1 MRSDIISLV
10 VNIVVRRAKQEYRAS
25 IVTLCE
31 PNEAALLAKV
41 ENIFNYLLLNQ
52 KHVLTLIKLLDFS
65 FMLTAYIDCICNGAT
80 DEQSLERAPNNVEA
94 ELNFLNEHVANESV
108 SRFVLH
114 MRQQMNIR
122 KWLPWYEEV
131 SNIPN
136 NVIFRLVEAA
146 SPFLASIPRQK
157 CTSMVILGSFYIHQ

>member
-1 MRSDIISLV
+1 MIQLCYYCELWQPAACWLKLTQTCTESGLIRGSVVLDRMRSDIISLV

-122 KWLPWYEEV
+122 K
-131 SNIPN
+131 
-136 NVIFRLVEAA
+136 
-146 SPFLASIPRQK
+146 
-157 CTSMVILGSFYIHQ
+157 